1 MLEKHLDAPLQT
13 FPPERNKQWTTRLV
27 SGKVNKFG
35 GIRQDADNCGEFI
48 KTERSCT
55 SVNTC
60 ALISD
65 RQLYITVDA
74 VTFFM
79 PRIYKSAKII
89 WLVLVFFCCCTS
101 QVNAVEPG
109 HGTATIKELTATT
122 TEENLIVFGVLENS
136 FTSEMVE
143 ILRSGIPLHFS
154 FFIELYRTTENWP
167 EEQIATL
174 SFQHVMAYDTLK
186 ENYRVTLEEDNNKIV
201 SFKSL
206 FDAQKMMNEING
218 VTIVQLNQLIPENRY
233 KLKVRADIFKKI
245 MPFNL
250 NKLLPFVSWGDIKTE
265 WHTIEFEY

>member
-1 MLEKHLDAPLQT
+1 MQH
-13 FPPERNKQWTTRLV
+13 
-27 SGKVNKFG
+27 
-35 GIRQDADNCGEFI
+35 I
-48 KTERSCT
+48 KKT
-55 SVNTC
+55 
-60 ALISD
+60 
-65 RQLYITVDA
+65 
-74 VTFFM
+74 
-79 PRIYKSAKII
+79 AKII
-89 WLVLVFFCCCTS
+89 CLILILLCGSCCLAGADES
-101 QVNAVEPG
+101 G
-109 HGTATIKELTATT
+109 GGTATIKELTATT

-186 ENYRVTLEEDNNKIV
+186 ENYRVTLEEDKNKIV

-206 FDAQKMMNEING
+206 FDAQKVMNEING
-218 VTIVQLNQLIPENRY
+218 VPIVQLNQLIPDNRY

-250 NKLLPFVSWGDIKTE
+250 NTLLPFVSWGDIKTD
-265 WHTIEFEY
+265 WHTIEFKY

>member
-1 MLEKHLDAPLQT
+1 MQH
-13 FPPERNKQWTTRLV
+13 
-27 SGKVNKFG
+27 
-35 GIRQDADNCGEFI
+35 IH
-48 KTERSCT
+48 
-55 SVNTC
+55 
-60 ALISD
+60 
-65 RQLYITVDA
+65 
-74 VTFFM
+74 
-79 PRIYKSAKII
+79 KSAKIF
-89 WLVLVFFCCCTS
+89 WLILILFCCSCCLAGAEES
-101 QVNAVEPG
+101 G
-109 HGTATIKELTATT
+109 GGTATIKELTATT

-186 ENYRVTLEEDNNKIV
+186 ENYRVTLEEEKNKIV
-201 SFKSL
+201 QFKSL
-206 FDAQKMMNEING
+206 FDAQKVMNEING
-218 VTIVQLNQLIPENRY
+218 VPIVQLNQLIPENRY

-250 NKLLPFVSWGDIKTE
+250 NTLLPFVSWGDIKTD